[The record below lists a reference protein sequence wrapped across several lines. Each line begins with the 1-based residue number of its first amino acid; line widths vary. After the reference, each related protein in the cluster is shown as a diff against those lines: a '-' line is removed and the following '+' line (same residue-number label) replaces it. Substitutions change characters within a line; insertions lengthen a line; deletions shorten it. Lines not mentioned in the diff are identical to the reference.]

1 VAALAAEIEAA
12 LARPAAER
20 LRDGLRVVIAGPPN
34 AGKSSLLNWLAGR
47 QAAITSAIAGT
58 TRDLVEA
65 PTAIGGT
72 PFLLVDTAGLR
83 ESRDEVEAIG
93 VDRARASM
101 DAADLILWLGPPED
115 APARERTIL
124 VQSKRDLEP
133 EERDADARV
142 SAETGEG
149 MEALVALLIARAR
162 DLLPGEGEVALNA
175 RHRTAIALAAEQLR
189 EAKGCHDLLIAAEC
203 LRQARVALDQVTGR
217 AGVEDMLDALFGR
230 FCIGK

>member
-1 VAALAAEIEAA
+1 
-12 LARPAAER
+12 

-34 AGKSSLLNWLAGR
+34 AGKSSLLNWLVGR

-83 ESRDEVEAIG
+83 DSGDEVEAIG
-93 VDRARASM
+93 VSRARETIAS
-101 DAADLILWLGPPED
+101 ADLVLWLGPPVD
-115 APARERTIL
+115 VPDRARTIL
-124 VQSKRDLEP
+124 IQSKADLQPASRE
-133 EERDADARV
+133 ADLRV

-149 MEALVALLIARAR
+149 MSALVDLLISRAKL
-162 DLLPGEGEVALNA
+162 LLPVEGEAALNA
-175 RHRTAIALAAEQLR
+175 RHRGSIMAAAEALR
-189 EAKGCHDLLIAAEC
+189 EAQASRDMLIAAEC
-203 LRQARVALDQVTGR
+203 LRVARTSLDRVTGR
-217 AGVEDMLDALFGR
+217 AGVEQMLDALFGR